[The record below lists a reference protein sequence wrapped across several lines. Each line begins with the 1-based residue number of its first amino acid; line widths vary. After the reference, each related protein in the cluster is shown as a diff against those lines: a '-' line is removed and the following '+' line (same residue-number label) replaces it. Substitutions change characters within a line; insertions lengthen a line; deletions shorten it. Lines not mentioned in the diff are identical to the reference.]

1 MKDSE
6 MLRKFEDEQIRAS
19 APNYE
24 NGLQVFEALWR
35 EGVELGVLPL
45 EDPLDGIE
53 IDVRL
58 AEMLRV

>member
-1 MKDSE
+1 MKDIE
-6 MLRKFEDEQIRAS
+6 MLRRFEDEQTRAS
-19 APNYE
+19 APGYE
-24 NGLQVFEALWR
+24 DGLRIFEALWR

-53 IDVRL
+53 MDVQL